1 MGANIQTIEMEG
13 IKPNVSMG
21 DSSLSNNVDAA
32 RAARKTPF
40 VNKKQ
45 FL

>member
-1 MGANIQTIEMEG
+1 MGANVQMIETEV
-13 IKPNVSMG
+13 IKLNTSMG
-21 DSSLSNNVDAA
+21 TSSLSNNMDAA
-32 RAARKTPF
+32 RAVRKTPF